1 MRIKP
6 WMASAGLVL
15 AGATL
20 VGCTSAPEPIP
31 ANAGA
36 PKSWG
41 TQANLSYNG
50 AAPGGQL
57 ANANVNAGMN
67 GNNTNLSAGA
77 NMRGLNG
84 SPMANVG
91 LSANTGA
98 LQQQSPWSQNGPSG
112 GVQQASW
119 NSNAP
124 GGGVQQAGWNS
135 NGPNGGVQQAGW
147 NTNPQNGS
155 MGGIQRVEAQRMDG
169 QQQPIRSVAVPM
181 GTRMDSGAPNMQAGQ
196 NSPAP
201 VWPVANDGNAVP
213 NNTASGPVTRDTDR
227 STRYPSPFSG
237 SRDSGQ

>member
-1 MRIKP
+1 MGIKP

-36 PKSWG
+36 PKGWG
-41 TQANLSYNG
+41 NTQANLSYNG
-50 AAPGGQL
+50 AAPGGQFG
-57 ANANVNAGMN
+57 NANVNAGIN
-67 GNNTNLSAGA
+67 GNNTTLSAGA

-84 SPMANVG
+84 AQSANAG
-91 LSANTGA
+91 FSANTGA
-98 LQQQSPWSQNGPSG
+98 LQQQSPWSQNGPAAGVQQANWNQNGPNG
-112 GVQQASW
+112 GVQQANW
-119 NSNAP
+119 N
-124 GGGVQQAGWNS
+124 Q
-135 NGPNGGVQQAGW
+135 NGPSGGVQQAGW
-147 NTNPQNGS
+147 NTNPQNGT

-181 GTRMDSGAPNMQAGQ
+181 GSGNPNMQAGQ

-201 VWPVANDGNAVP
+201 VWPVANDGNTVP
-213 NNTASGPVTRDTDR
+213 NNTGSGPAMRDTDR